1 MNQALTASGAGATA
15 LLPNPTEPP
24 QDRLPFRL
32 GMQVFLAFAL
42 AYFFSALVRAVT
54 ATLAPTLTQEFSL
67 TARSLGLLAGAYFLG
82 FAATQL
88 TLGKWLDRYGPRRV
102 ILGFLSVAVLGCVA
116 FALAGNFAMLLAARA
131 LCGVGVSAC
140 LMAPLT
146 GYRRWYSSEV
156 QLRTNSWMLMS
167 GSTGMVASTLP
178 VQWLMPTLGWRG
190 LFVMMAV
197 LIALAMALLAWK
209 VPAWRKDAGTNAGAG
224 ASASA
229 GTDSNA
235 APEDAGYR
243 IVWQHPYFRS
253 LVPLGFFSYGG
264 FVAIQTLWA
273 GPWMV
278 KVTGSTALGAA
289 TGLFWLNLCMLS
301 TFWTWGLVNPWL
313 VRRGL
318 HAQRLIALG
327 MPVSL
332 VVLVACVA
340 GGSSTHWWGWALFCV
355 SSTVISLAQPA
366 IGLAFAPS
374 VAGRA
379 LSAFNLVVFSGVFV
393 VQWGIGLLI
402 DAAAALGLGTVASF
416 QAAFAVYAVAS
427 VLAYAWFMATKPHN

>member
-1 MNQALTASGAGATA
+1 MSNAFTASDAQTNARA
-15 LLPNPTEPP
+15 DAQASPAPDPLAPL
-24 QDRLPFRL
+24 QDRLPFSL

-54 ATLAPTLTQEFSL
+54 ATLSPTLTQEFAL

-146 GYRRWYSSEV
+146 GYRRWYSPEV

-167 GSTGMVASTLP
+167 GSMGMVASTLP
-178 VQWLMPTLGWRG
+178 VQWLMPSLGWRG

-209 VPAWRKDAGTNAGAG
+209 VPPWRRDADAATP
-224 ASASA
+224 SS
-229 GTDSNA
+229 A
-235 APEDAGYR
+235 APESSGYR

-289 TGLFWLNLCMLS
+289 TGLFWLNLSMLS
-301 TFWTWGLVNPWL
+301 TFWIWGLVNPWL

-318 HAQRLIALG
+318 HAQRLIALC

-332 VVLVACVA
+332 VVLVACIV

-427 VLAYAWFMATKPHN
+427 VLAYAWFMVTKPHN